1 MKLSEQPTIQ
11 QNDWAFLP
19 RGGEMTALIRAKDW
33 SATPVGEP
41 GTWPQSLR
49 TALSILLGSKFPMF
63 LWWGPDLV
71 CFYNDAYRPSLGKEG
86 KHPAILGQRAEEG
99 WAEIW
104 HIIKPLID
112 QVLAGGESTWSED
125 QLIPIYRNGCMENVW
140 WTFSYSPV
148 NDESGR
154 VAGVFVTCF
163 ETTEKVENMRSL
175 QASDQRFQ
183 NLVREASIGIIVL
196 SGEEYI
202 VNVVNDAYGKLIE
215 RTAAELL
222 GKRLFD
228 IVPDAEDPFRKLL
241 DRVRLTGESVYLYA
255 HPYLVYTNGKKIE
268 GFIDFIYQPYKEADG
283 SITGVMALVHDV
295 TERTMTRKRIE
306 EAEAKARLAIESGD
320 LGTYEIDLQ
329 TDDMITSDRFNAIW
343 GIPHSTHRSKI
354 VDRIHPDDRE
364 TRIKAHRDSIKNGF
378 IDYEARVIW
387 EDQSEHWVR
396 VKGKLLYD
404 DQHRPITLIGVIQDI
419 SEQKQSAELL
429 TRQVKER
436 TLELQRSNDDL
447 MQFAHV
453 ISHDLK
459 EPVRKVKVFSN
470 RIREEL
476 EPLMPEKAIS
486 YLTRIQSASDRM
498 YAMIEGVLN
507 YATVSSADEAVE
519 DVDLNETIKT
529 IQGDLE
535 MPIQQKNARI
545 VYGELPV
552 VRGAAILIY
561 QLFYNLINNSL
572 KFSRKEIAP
581 VIRVSSAIVREGDG
595 MSREGGKDF
604 VIIQVEDNGIGFEQE
619 QASNIFNSFSRLNSK
634 DKFEGTG
641 LGLSLSKKIVERHGG
656 SISASGVPG
665 KGTIITIKIPY
676 HKNVT

>member
-1 MKLSEQPTIQ
+1 MKPTEQTTFHN
-11 QNDWAFLP
+11 NDWAFLP
-19 RGGEMTALIRAKDW
+19 RDGEMTALMRAKDW

-63 LWWGPDLV
+63 LWWGPELV

-112 QVLAGGESTWSED
+112 QVLSGGESTWSED
-125 QLIPIYRNGCMENVW
+125 QLIPIYRDGAIENVW

-148 NDESGR
+148 NDESGKI
-154 VAGVFVTCF
+154 AGVFVTCF
-163 ETTEKVENMRSL
+163 ETTDKVTNFRSL

-183 NLVREASIGIIVL
+183 NLVREASMGIIVL
-196 SGEEYI
+196 SGEDYI
-202 VNVVNDAYGKLIE
+202 VDVVNDAYGKLID
-215 RTAAELL
+215 RTRAELL
-222 GKRLFD
+222 GKPLFD
-228 IVPDAEDPFRKLL
+228 IIPDAEDPFRALL
-241 DRVRLTGESVYLYA
+241 DRVRLTGQPVYLYA
-255 HPYLVYTNGKKIE
+255 HPYMVFTNGKKIE

-295 TERTMTRKRIE
+295 TERTLTRKRIE
-306 EAEAKARLAIESGD
+306 ETEAKARLAIESGD

-329 TDDMITSDRFNAIW
+329 TDDMITSDRFNVIW
-343 GIPHSTHRSKI
+343 GIPNSMHRSKI

-364 TRIKAHRDSIKNGF
+364 PRIKAHRDSIKNGF

-387 EDQSEHWVR
+387 EDQSEHWVK
-396 VKGKLLYD
+396 VKGKVLYD
-404 DQHRPITLIGVIQDI
+404 DQQKPLTLIGVIQDI
-419 SEQKQSAELL
+419 SEQKHFAEEL
-429 TRQVKER
+429 TRQVKKQ

-476 EPLMPEKAIS
+476 EPLIPEKAIS

-507 YATVSSADEAVE
+507 YATISSEDAADEV
-519 DVDLNETIKT
+519 VDLNETLKN
-529 IQGDLE
+529 IQSDLE
-535 MPIQQKNARI
+535 MLIQQKSARI
-545 VYGELPV
+545 VYGKLPV
-552 VRGAAILIY
+552 IRGAAILIY
-561 QLFYNLINNSL
+561 QLLYNLINNSL
-572 KFSRKEIAP
+572 KFSKKEVAP
-581 VIRVSSAIVREGDG
+581 VITISSAMI
-595 MSREGGKDF
+595 REGGKDF
-604 VIIQVEDNGIGFEQE
+604 VIIQVQDNGIGFEQE
-619 QASNIFNSFSRLNSK
+619 QAINIFNSFSRLNSK

-656 SISASGVPG
+656 SISASGIPG
-665 KGTIITIKIPY
+665 EGATITIKLPY
-676 HKNVT
+676 HKNSI

>member
-1 MKLSEQPTIQ
+1 
-11 QNDWAFLP
+11 
-19 RGGEMTALIRAKDW
+19 MTSLIRAKDW

-41 GTWPQSLR
+41 GNWPQSLR

-63 LWWGPDLV
+63 LWWGPELV

-104 HIIKPLID
+104 DIIKPLID
-112 QVLAGGESTWSED
+112 QVLSGGESTWSED
-125 QLIPIYRNGCMENVW
+125 QLIPIYRDGYIENVW

-148 NDESGR
+148 NDESGQI
-154 VAGVFVTCF
+154 AGVFVTCF
-163 ETTEKVENMRSL
+163 ETTEKVNNFRSL

-196 SGEEYI
+196 SGEDYI
-202 VNVVNDAYGKLIE
+202 VDVVNDAYGLLIE
-215 RTAAELL
+215 RTRAELL
-222 GKRLFD
+222 SKPLFN
-228 IVPDAEDPFRKLL
+228 IIPDAEDPFRQLL
-241 DRVRLTGESVYLYA
+241 DQVRLTGKPLYLYA
-255 HPYLVYTNGKKIE
+255 HPYLIYTNGKKIE
-268 GFIDFIYQPYKEADG
+268 GYLDVIYQPYKEADG
-283 SITGVMALVHDV
+283 SITGVIALVHDV
-295 TERTMTRKRIE
+295 TERTLTRKRVE
-306 EAEAKARLAIESGD
+306 EAEAKARMAIESGD

-329 TDDMITSDRFNAIW
+329 TDDMITSDRFNVIW
-343 GIPHSTHRSKI
+343 GIPNSMHRSKI

-364 TRIKAHRDSIKNGF
+364 PRIKAHRDSIKNGF

-387 EDQSEHWVR
+387 EDQSEHWVK
-396 VKGKLLYD
+396 VKGKVLYD
-404 DQHRPITLIGVIQDI
+404 DQQKPLTLIGVIQDI
-419 SEQKQSAELL
+419 SEQKHFAEEL
-429 TRQVKER
+429 TRQVKKQ

-476 EPLMPEKAIS
+476 EPLIPEKAIS

-507 YATVSSADEAVE
+507 YATISSEDAADEV
-519 DVDLNETIKT
+519 VDLNETLKN
-529 IQGDLE
+529 IQSDLE
-535 MPIQQKNARI
+535 MLIQQKSARI
-545 VYGELPV
+545 VYGKLPV
-552 VRGAAILIY
+552 IRGAAILIY
-561 QLFYNLINNSL
+561 QLLYNLINNSL
-572 KFSRKEIAP
+572 KFSKKEVAP
-581 VIRVSSAIVREGDG
+581 VITISSAMI
-595 MSREGGKDF
+595 REGGKDF
-604 VIIQVEDNGIGFEQE
+604 VIIQVQDNGIGFEQE
-619 QASNIFNSFSRLNSK
+619 QAINIFNSFSRLNSK

-656 SISASGVPG
+656 SISASGIPG
-665 KGTIITIKIPY
+665 EGATITIKLPY
-676 HKNVT
+676 HKNSI

>member
-1 MKLSEQPTIQ
+1 MKLSEQITV
-11 QNDWAFLP
+11 NKDDWGFLP
-19 RGGEMTALIRAKDW
+19 RGGEMTALMRAKDW
-33 SATPVGEP
+33 SATPVGEH

-63 LWWGPDLV
+63 LWWGPELV

-86 KHPAILGQRAEEG
+86 KHPNILGQRAEEG

-112 QVLAGGESTWSED
+112 QVLSGGESTWSED
-125 QLIPIYRNGCMENVW
+125 QLIPIYRNGCIENVW

-148 NDESGR
+148 NDESGKI
-154 VAGVFVTCF
+154 AGVYVTCF
-163 ETTEKVENMRSL
+163 ETTEKVQNFRSL

-196 SGEEYI
+196 SGEDYM
-202 VNVVNDAYGKLIE
+202 VDVVNDSYGLLIG
-215 RTAAELL
+215 RTRAELL
-222 GKRLFD
+222 GNPLFD
-228 IVPDAEDPFRKLL
+228 IIPDAEDPFRTLL
-241 DRVRLTGESVYLYA
+241 DRVRLTGEPMYLYA
-255 HPYLVYTNGKKIE
+255 HPYLVYTKGKKIE
-268 GFIDFIYQPYKEADG
+268 GFLDVIYQPYKEADG

-295 TERTMTRKRIE
+295 TERTLTRKRIE

-343 GIPHSTHRSKI
+343 GIPNSMHRSKI

-364 TRIKAHRDSIKNGF
+364 PRLKAHRDSIKNGF

-396 VKGKLLYD
+396 VKGKVIYD
-404 DQHRPITLIGVIQDI
+404 DQQNPITLLGVIQDI
-419 SEQKQSAELL
+419 SEQKHFAELL

-459 EPVRKVKVFSN
+459 EPVRKVKIFSN

-476 EPLMPEKAIS
+476 EPLIPEKAIT
-486 YLTRIQSASDRM
+486 YLARIQNASDRM

-507 YATVSSADEAVE
+507 YATVSSAEEAVE
-519 DVDLNETIKT
+519 AVDLNETIKT

-535 MPIQQKNARI
+535 MPIQQKNASI
-545 VYGELPV
+545 EFGELPV
-552 VRGAAILIY
+552 IRGAAILIY

-572 KFSRKEIAP
+572 KFCRKEVAP
-581 VIRVSSAIVREGDG
+581 VIIISSTMV
-595 MSREGGKDF
+595 REGGKDF
-604 VIIQVEDNGIGFEQE
+604 VNIEVKDNGIGFDQG
-619 QASNIFNSFSRLNSK
+619 QAVNIFNSFSRLNSK

-665 KGTIITIKIPY
+665 EGATITIKLPY
-676 HKNVT
+676 HKNSI